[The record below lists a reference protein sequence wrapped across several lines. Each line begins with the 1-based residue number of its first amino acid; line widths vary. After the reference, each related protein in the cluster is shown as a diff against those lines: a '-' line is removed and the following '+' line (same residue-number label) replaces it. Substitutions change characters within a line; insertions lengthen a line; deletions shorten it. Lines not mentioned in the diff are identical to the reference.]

1 METSIKKEGSDMDK
15 NDLKDNPMTYYL
27 EPDGQYSHFNS
38 TPYDVSTPVFIKKA
52 NMLIKRV
59 GTSSLFS
66 EKLMLAA
73 IATAK
78 KRTKADIVSSEDLQY
93 YEELYR
99 RTKTDF
105 SEGLISEFY
114 NKDIKELFNMK
125 SSSFYNDLND
135 LMNHEKFMSNWT
147 IMTKDDD
154 ITGVTACITGTVYDN
169 KRGRTLIKWNND
181 IAEAVLCSKGN
192 GTMLSLELMGGF
204 KDLQSFNTYQ
214 LLKEELSYHEY
225 VQTKIRKQ
233 KPLTE
238 YSTSFSLAEFRFLIS
253 TYQVA
258 ISSPE
263 MDDTASKVKELL
275 RQSRYEE
282 AEKLLISTNRISS
295 YADWHDFR
303 RYVLTNVSKA
313 VNGFKK
319 AQYKKELE
327 EYEKACGENHPTDIH
342 FRYEELKDN
351 NSKKVTGIRFFI
363 RWDTEK
369 DEDMTEKDKSR
380 HLERLKNEISAI
392 LKMQLTD
399 NDLNAMLDA
408 ADGDT
413 YKIKKACEYTANYDR
428 NIDNMMAFIIA
439 AIKGNYSSPQKFEPG
454 KAKERISV
462 DEIET
467 RYNPDNRLVT
477 EFGISIIEKNL
488 IFNALYEMLN
498 TKKDH
503 IKISGAERPAEYVIG
518 RIQDL
523 TPEEIAF
530 MISKMEEKIK
540 TGKTLTSNYIKT
552 MLYNAHDEYVMA
564 GFEKA
569 ITESSTQSKF
579 SRPQKFDYEQR
590 KYTEQEMKDLEM
602 RKLGIKKEGLDG

>member
-1 METSIKKEGSDMDK
+1 MDK
-15 NDLKDNPMTYYL
+15 NDLKNNPMTYYM

-78 KRTKADIVSSEDLQY
+78 KRTKADIIGSEELQY
-93 YEELYR
+93 YEDLYR

-169 KRGRTLIKWNND
+169 KRGKTLIKWNND

-233 KPLTE
+233 KPLKE

-253 TYQVA
+253 TYQVS
-258 ISSPE
+258 ISNSE
-263 MDDTASKVKELL
+263 KDEIASKVKELL
-275 RQSRYEE
+275 RQSRYDE
-282 AEKLLISTNRISS
+282 AEKMLISANRISS

-319 AQYKKELE
+319 AQYKKELD
-327 EYEKACGENHPTDIH
+327 EYEKACMENHPTDIH
-342 FRYEELKDN
+342 FRYEELKDGN
-351 NSKKVTGIRFFI
+351 TKKVTGIRFFV

-369 DEDMTEKDKSR
+369 DEDATEKDKSR
-380 HLERLKNEISAI
+380 HIERLKNEISLI
-392 LKMQLTD
+392 LKIQLSD
-399 NDLNAMLDA
+399 NDLNALLDA

-413 YKIKKACEYTANYDR
+413 YKIKNACEYTANYDGE
-428 NIDNMMAFIIA
+428 IDNVIGLVIS
-439 AIKGNYSSPQKFEPG
+439 AIKNSYSSPQKFDASE
-454 KAKERISV
+454 AKERISI

-467 RYNPDNRLVT
+467 RYNPDNRLIT
-477 EFGISIIEKNL
+477 ELGISIIEKNL
-488 IFNALYEMLN
+488 VFNALYEMLN
-498 TKKDH
+498 TKKSH
-503 IKISGAERPAEYVIG
+503 IKISGADRPSEYVIG
-518 RIQDL
+518 RVQDL
-523 TPEEIAF
+523 KPEEIAF
-530 MISKMEEKIK
+530 MVSKMEERIK
-540 TGKTLTSNYIKT
+540 SGKTLSGTYIRT

-564 GFEKA
+564 GYEKS
-569 ITESSTQSKF
+569 ITQKESAGKF
-579 SRPQKFDYEQR
+579 SKPVGKRADYEQR
-590 KYTEQEMKDLEM
+590 EYSDEDYKELE
-602 RKLGIKKEGLDG
+602 RKKLQWLKNEKAEK